1 MTEKRLTDCI
11 SRETLERLTQ
21 EAFEEPARRRRP
33 ALRRGLALAACLVL
47 VVLAVNFDTVY
58 AAARRF
64 FYFIPGNGPVAEEEG
79 TVYWLPEEEYHV
91 STGKA
96 EYTVTYL
103 YRRDTT
109 LSCWVEKKMDQAQFP
124 EEEMAESPG
133 EEDGN
138 GGQAAPSRVIPGLK
152 VEFLDPEGN
161 PIPGQETWSHSVYDA
176 TQGGAVFGKAVTL
189 ENFTWEEFTLV
200 LDGTVKLPVRLR
212 QVNPEQFSLE
222 HTLVASNRGYTLSLL
237 PLNSSCTRFALI
249 PAPAEEKE
257 VPVGRYW
264 SALSFHVKLLG
275 EDGLW
280 YEAEYVNSAPG
291 CQELYVPGLPHVKME
306 EMTVTGLLE
315 STRYEK
321 SAVVLQVPPLEPGE
335 EVELDQ
341 PLELDNITLFPSSA
355 GLDPDGRL
363 WVNLDDWD
371 DGNGRRLNQV
381 DLSWPESKSHG
392 GSIIRNDSCTIY
404 HEGMSGYA
412 GKSLELPVTFVS
424 VVQEGEWSFS
434 LRE

>member
-21 EAFEEPARRRRP
+21 EAFEEPAHRKP
-33 ALRRGLALAACLVL
+33 SVLKRGLALAACLLL
-47 VVLAVNFDTVY
+47 VVLAANFDTVY
-58 AAARRF
+58 AAAQKL
-64 FYFIPGNGPVAEEEG
+64 FYFIPGNGPAAEGEG
-79 TVYWLPEEEYHV
+79 AIYWLPEEEYHIN
-91 STGKA
+91 TEEA

-109 LSCWVEKKMDQAQFP
+109 LSCWVEKKMEQVQFP
-124 EEEMAESPG
+124 GEDEDKSLS

-138 GGQAAPSRVIPGLK
+138 EDEAAPSRAVFGFK
-152 VEFLDPEGN
+152 VEFLDPAGN
-161 PIPGQETWSHSVYDA
+161 PIPGEETWSHSVYDE
-176 TQGGAVFGKAVTL
+176 TQGGAVLGKAVTV

-200 LDGTVKLPVRLR
+200 LDGTVELPVRLR
-212 QVNPEQFSLE
+212 QVDLEQFSLE
-222 HTLVASNRGYTLSLL
+222 HTLVASERGYTFSLL
-237 PLNSSCTRFALI
+237 PLNSNCTRFALI
-249 PAPAEEKE
+249 PAPEEEKE
-257 VPVGRYW
+257 VPAGRYW
-264 SALSFHVKLLG
+264 NALSFYVKLLG

-280 YEAEYVNSAPG
+280 YEAEYVNSTPG
-291 CQELYVPGLPHVKME
+291 CQELYIPGLPHVKME
-306 EMTVTGLLE
+306 EVTVTALLE

-321 SAVVLQVPPLEPGE
+321 PAAVLRVPPLEPGE

-363 WVNLDDWD
+363 WVNLDSWD

-381 DLSWPESKSHG
+381 DLSWPESESYG
-392 GSIIRNDSCTIY
+392 GSIIRNDSHIIY
-404 HEGMSGYA
+404 KNGMSGYA

-424 VVQEGEWSFS
+424 VIQEGEWSFS